1 MKQDN
6 EAMTPEELRQII
18 REEHGK
24 LLDAIA
30 LMLEAAKPRKAKKP
44 AEFVDAQEMVE
55 AGVAMRHAAEWLA
68 IRKSKSVPLTR
79 TAWEQTQEEAQKAG
93 LSIGDAIKASCA
105 NGWAGFKAKW
115 LAQEKQRDERGE
127 PSQKQAAVVTPSI
140 EKTRQLLASQEMTEE
155 ERRASDEARKLVQD
169 RLRLVIKRTA

>member
-1 MKQDN
+1 MD
-6 EAMTPEELRQII
+6 EERLRQII

-24 LLDAIA
+24 LLDAFA
-30 LMLEAAKPRKAKKP
+30 TMLEAAKPRKAKKP

-55 AGVAMRHAAEWLA
+55 AGVSMRHAAEWLA

-105 NGWAGFKAKW
+105 NGWAGFRAQW
-115 LAQEKQRDERGE
+115 LKPKERDAAPGGQT
-127 PSQKQAAVVTPSI
+127 SAVVTPAI
-140 EKTRQLLASQEMTEE
+140 EKTRQLLASQELTPEQIAANAARATEI
-155 ERRASDEARKLVQD
+155 RARLELVT
-169 RLRLVIKRTA
+169 KRTA

>member
-1 MKQDN
+1 MD
-6 EAMTPEELRQII
+6 EERLRQII

-24 LLDAIA
+24 LLDAFA
-30 LMLEAAKPRKAKKP
+30 TMLEAAKPRKAKKP

-55 AGVAMRHAAEWLA
+55 AGVSMRHAAEWLA

-105 NGWAGFKAKW
+105 NGWAGFRAQW
-115 LAQEKQRDERGE
+115 LKPKERDAAPGGQT
-127 PSQKQAAVVTPSI
+127 SAVVTPAI
-140 EKTRQLLASQEMTEE
+140 EKTRQLLASQDMTPEQ
-155 ERRASDEARKLVQD
+155 RAASDEARKAVAD
-169 RLRLVIKRTA
+169 RLKSVIRRVA